1 MPKLLP
7 SPDDASQC
15 RRPLQREHPQHYGSA
30 QRTRAWGGTCS
41 ASCVARPSL
50 TCAVSCARSSRHRRC
65 SCASAMRS
73 LAASPS
79 GAAWEMTYI
88 ITWPDLNECGLRVNR
103 CQRCCGGSGCKHG
116 RSELGRSCYGG
127 CQGLKPSFAGELA
140 ARKRSPSY
148 QRSSQQQVP
157 ANSSARRTAAC
168 LWQFGARAPPQV
180 RRRPLQHRPPDPL
193 AVQHLA
199 PEREPGQRRALL
211 ERPAAG
217 LPDVRS

>member
-15 RRPLQREHPQHYGSA
+15 RRPLQREHPQHYGRA

-79 GAAWEMTYI
+79 GAAWEMTYM
-88 ITWPDLNECGLRVNR
+88 ITWPDLNEWVS
-103 CQRCCGGSGCKHG
+103 GSTDV
-116 RSELGRSCYGG
+116 SAAVVAADASTAEVS
-127 CQGLKPSFAGELA
+127 SA
-140 ARKRSPSY
+140 AR
-148 QRSSQQQVP
+148 VM
-157 ANSSARRTAAC
+157 AA
-168 LWQFGARAPPQV
+168 AKV
-180 RRRPLQHRPPDPL
+180 
-193 AVQHLA
+193 
-199 PEREPGQRRALL
+199 
-211 ERPAAG
+211 
-217 LPDVRS
+217 